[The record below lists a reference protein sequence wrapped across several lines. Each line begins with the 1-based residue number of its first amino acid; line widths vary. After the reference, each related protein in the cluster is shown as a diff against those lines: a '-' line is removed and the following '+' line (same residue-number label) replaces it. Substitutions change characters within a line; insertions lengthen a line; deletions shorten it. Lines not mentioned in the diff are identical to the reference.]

1 MVTGTSHSHG
11 PPVRSLSGTGT
22 NWTAA
27 GPLAA
32 AAANLACSVVSAT
45 IESSSCHNLPVAAA
59 VRVTVQLA
67 VASRSVTV
75 PEVGRAQAESRLRPA
90 ARFLVPPL
98 LPDPPQ
104 LSAGPLAPPPPS
116 CPFDS
121 LPGRP
126 RASNC
131 RRSQRVSPWAGTPRR
146 AARRPW
152 HLATA
157 LPSCHG
163 SPASLQ
169 VHVGSAAGV
178 ECLLDPGSSLSEPRP
193 SGGLIPVIMSRA
205 AGHPSSV
212 TLRASAPDRR
222 LFATPEG
229 VLAARRIL
237 GGLASL
243 DEPEV
248 VDSGTPDR
256 EFDTGM
262 DCDADSIL
270 GHDWLRSP
278 GLVLRHQRG
287 VHMLGALCTGGGLGQ
302 PRAPR
307 SNARRAGSAGHAPLP
322 GRGPGVPQP

>member
-1 MVTGTSHSHG
+1 M
-11 PPVRSLSGTGT
+11 RSLSTGT
-22 NWTAA
+22 NWTA

-32 AAANLACSVVSAT
+32 AAANLACSVVSVT
-45 IESSSCHNLPVAAA
+45 IESSYCHNLPVAAA

-67 VASRSVTV
+67 VTVASRSVTV
-75 PEVGRAQAESRLRPA
+75 PEVGRVTVA
-90 ARFLVPPL
+90 AGGTVPSSSS
-98 LPDPPQ
+98 
-104 LSAGPLAPPPPS
+104 SAGPATAIRRSTSTPSESALVPIRLA
-116 CPFDS
+116 
-121 LPGRP
+121 GRP
-126 RASNC
+126 RPSNC
-131 RRSQRVSPWAGTPRR
+131 RRSQRASPWAGSGTPRR

-163 SPASLQ
+163 STASLQ

-307 SNARRAGSAGHAPLP
+307 SNARRAGSAGHAPFP